1 VLVDYA
7 GEDGESGVTVNL
19 ASSTAT
25 DSFGDTDTLHGVTHV
40 IGTRQDDHFIGDAT
54 DDFFNPSDGVD
65 AIDGGDGSDTLFYGN
80 IDQFNLDLSSE
91 EGITVNM
98 GAEDNAGTVID
109 PNGDTDTFINIEHI
123 VGSTND
129 DTFNNDLFDAWF
141 SGGAGDDIFN
151 GSEVAKDTVDY
162 SLDVIGGGLHGVTVN
177 LETGQATD
185 GFGDHDTLNSIDN
198 ITGTQFADMI
208 FGNSDGN
215 RLEGGAGNDTISG
228 GAGADVIVGGLGADI
243 MQAGLLGSAHS
254 DFAQDTFIFNSVAE
268 IGKGKHH
275 DKIFDFEVGFGGDIV
290 DLTAIDANSHRH
302 GNQDF
307 KDIFADHFHHKAGE
321 LRVVINGA
329 VARIEGDVNGDGKAD
344 FQLDVQSGFNFST
357 DNLHGIIPVN

>member
-65 AIDGGDGSDTLFYGN
+65 AIDGGDGSDTLY
-80 IDQFNLDLSSE
+80 
-91 EGITVNM
+91 
-98 GAEDNAGTVID
+98 
-109 PNGDTDTFINIEHI
+109 
-123 VGSTND
+123 
-129 DTFNNDLFDAWF
+129 LFDAWF